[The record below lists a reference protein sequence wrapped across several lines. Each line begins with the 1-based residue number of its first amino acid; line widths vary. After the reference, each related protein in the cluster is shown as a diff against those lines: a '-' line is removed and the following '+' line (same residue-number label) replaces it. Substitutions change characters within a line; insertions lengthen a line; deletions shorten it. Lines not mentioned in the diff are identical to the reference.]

1 MSPLLVL
8 LLACPAAA
16 SAQSMEAVWRAGA
29 AAFDAAAL
37 SAPALTA
44 PRRAAAEPPLA
55 LSDLARALAADPKA
69 VDDLLD
75 LIVANA
81 GLLGRAVDTPQRR
94 AELKA
99 ALRAA
104 DPAVLDRF
112 PTMTTAQLAQAAT
125 LYASRQGP
133 NPVPNR
139 PATLVFALTGAP
151 RDPAPGQFLRPLGYG
166 LFYGDESLSGAG
178 APYGDSVATAAALD
192 QLSAE
197 LTLQDGGASYR
208 TVLGWLGA
216 LLASGH
222 TLEVRDRRMHANF
235 GDLRY
240 ETGGRRRDVATPTLA
255 DTGIVLPS
263 GRRLIVP
270 IPHSELDL
278 SIRGPRVNAE
288 LSWFFG
294 VDGKAA
300 FRPLGT
306 VDQGWVGGRTVRTW
320 TGADA
325 ARLLDKAAAIGRALE
340 AKALAANLPMGG
352 YGPLGSCNDANAFVT
367 GIPPYGMTRDP
378 RRYAGSDPL
387 DAVSAGLPYDAAA
400 PADPRRVWESRAF
413 EDPAD
418 TPLPEV
424 RAALLEL
431 KSVLGL

>member
-1 MSPLLVL
+1 M
-8 LLACPAAA
+8 
-16 SAQSMEAVWRAGA
+16 
-29 AAFDAAAL
+29 
-37 SAPALTA
+37 
-44 PRRAAAEPPLA
+44 
-55 LSDLARALAADPKA
+55 
-69 VDDLLD
+69 DDLFD
-75 LIVANA
+75 IIVANA

-94 AELKA
+94 AELQA

-112 PTMTTAQLAQAAT
+112 PTMTASQLATAAT

-139 PATLVFALTGAP
+139 PATLTLSLTGAP
-151 RDPAPGQFLRPLGYG
+151 ADPAPGQFLRPLSHG
-166 LFYGDESLSGAG
+166 LFYGDESLAGAG
-178 APYGDSVATAAALD
+178 AAWGDSVAVAAALD
-192 QLSAE
+192 QLAA
-197 LTLQDGGASYR
+197 LKAVDDGGTRYAS
-208 TVLGWLGA
+208 VLGWLGA

-240 ETGGRRRDVATPTLA
+240 EAGGRRRDVATPTLA

-270 IPHSELDL
+270 VPHSELDI
-278 SIRGPRVNAE
+278 SVRGPRVNAE

-320 TGADA
+320 RGLDA
-325 ARLLDKAAAIGRALE
+325 ARILDKAADVGRALE
-340 AKALAANLPMGG
+340 AKAVAAGLPMGG

-378 RRYAGSDPL
+378 RRYAGSGPL
-387 DAVSAGLPYDAAA
+387 DAASRALPYDAAA
-400 PADPRRVWESRAF
+400 PADMRRVWESRAF

-424 RAALLEL
+424 RAALPSSNPSSGYK
-431 KSVLGL
+431 KSTRYFSYKTDGSTIARKALTSSAGVRKRAAGSALSARAKKVSAPTNEARSIRRACSASASA